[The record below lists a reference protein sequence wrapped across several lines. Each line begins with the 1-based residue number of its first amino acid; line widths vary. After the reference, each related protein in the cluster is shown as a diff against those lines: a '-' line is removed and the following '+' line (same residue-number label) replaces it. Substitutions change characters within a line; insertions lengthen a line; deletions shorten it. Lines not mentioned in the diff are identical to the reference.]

1 MDQLPVFPPAQLRTQ
16 LRVVLHDG
24 RGRLGHAFNFLL
36 VVLIL
41 VSVAILP
48 LELLPTYHMFDQ
60 SISIVESV
68 IIALFTVEYVLRI
81 YSAQNRAAYIF
92 SLWGIVDLLSII
104 PFYAGFFG
112 TEYIRAFR
120 LIRFFKLG
128 EIDAA
133 AAAQDA
139 DTMEKGI
146 GLVEGEQVEYVV
158 TKHPLY
164 LFVGCI
170 PPTIAASFAI
180 GILLVWNGHNIAIS
194 IATVLLLF
202 AFVLLWKT
210 WLDFSYDVIYL
221 TNYRLIFVNQDL
233 LGRSINQMNY
243 SSITNV
249 KPFYPSILSYLFRYG
264 SLIIDTA
271 AEHPGQVSVSMI
283 RRHEAAAHAIMQKC
297 FTGTPGGRS

>member
-1 MDQLPVFPPAQLRTQ
+1 MQAITLPSPVSFRTQ
-16 LRVVLHDG
+16 LRLILHDG

-48 LELLPTYHMFDQ
+48 LELLPTYHAFDQ
-60 SISIVESV
+60 AISMLESV
-68 IIALFTVEYVLRI
+68 IIALFTVEYGLRI
-81 YSAQNRAAYIF
+81 YSAEHRAAYIF
-92 SLWGIVDLLSII
+92 SLWGIIDALSIV
-104 PFYAGFFG
+104 PFYAGLFG
-112 TEYIRAFR
+112 TEYVRVLR

-133 AAAQDA
+133 ASVEDA
-139 DTMEKGI
+139 DTMERGM
-146 GLVEGEQVEYVV
+146 GLVEGEQVQYVV

-164 LFVGCI
+164 LFLGCI
-170 PPTIAASFAI
+170 PPTLAASFAI
-180 GILLVWNGHNIAIS
+180 GILFAGNNQPVAIS
-194 IATVLLLF
+194 VATILLLF

-221 TNYRLIFVNQDL
+221 TNYRLIFVDQNL

-249 KPFYPSILSYLFRYG
+249 KPFYPSIISYIFRYG

-271 AEHPGQVSVSMI
+271 AEHPGQVSISMI
-283 RRHEAAAHAIMQKC
+283 RRHEEAAHVIMQKC
-297 FTGTPGGRS
+297 FQTKEI